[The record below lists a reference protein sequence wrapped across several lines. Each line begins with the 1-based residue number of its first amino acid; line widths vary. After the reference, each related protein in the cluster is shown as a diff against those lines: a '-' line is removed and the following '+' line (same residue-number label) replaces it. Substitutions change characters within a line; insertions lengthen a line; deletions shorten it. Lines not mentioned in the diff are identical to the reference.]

1 MLSKL
6 KELFTKKGVELIV
19 PSTMS
24 EEGQKLYDHLE
35 GMSSDFPMIV
45 HSFLPE
51 GNRLSFLI
59 EGAIFTSTERF
70 IMGNGF
76 RHSICI
82 NGDTILEGYDARCI
96 KYLILKIYHTQLEEL
111 SLELDNL
118 NGVEKKKAIESF
130 LKLKVGEN
138 K

>member
-6 KELFTKKGVELIV
+6 KELFTKKVV
-19 PSTMS
+19 QQTMS

-35 GMSSDFPMIV
+35 WMSVDFPLIV
-45 HSFLPE
+45 HYYILE
-51 GNRLSFLI
+51 GNKLSFLI
-59 EGAIFTSTERF
+59 EGVIFTSIQWFTRSE
-70 IMGNGF
+70 GF
-76 RHSICI
+76 RHRICI

-96 KYLILKIYHTQLEEL
+96 NYLILKIYHTQLKEL

-130 LKLKVGEN
+130 LKVKRGEI
-138 K
+138 

>member
-24 EEGQKLYDHLE
+24 EEGQELYDHLE
-35 GMSSDFPMIV
+35 WMSVDFPLIV
-45 HSFLPE
+45 HSHLPE
-51 GNRLSFLI
+51 GNKLSFLI
-59 EGAIFTSTERF
+59 EGVIFTSTERF

-82 NGDTILEGYDARCI
+82 NGDAILEGYDARCI
-96 KYLILKIYHTQLEEL
+96 NYLILKIYHTQLKEL

-130 LKLKVGEN
+130 LKVKRGEI
-138 K
+138 

>member
-6 KELFTKKGVELIV
+6 KELFTKKVV
-19 PSTMS
+19 QQTMS

-35 GMSSDFPMIV
+35 WMSVDFPLIV
-45 HSFLPE
+45 HSYLPE
-51 GNRLSFLI
+51 GNKLSFLI
-59 EGAIFTSTERF
+59 EGVIFTSIQWFTMED
-70 IMGNGF
+70 GF

-82 NGDTILEGYDARCI
+82 NGDPILGGYDARCI
-96 KYLILKIYHTQLEEL
+96 NYLILKIYHTQLKEL

-130 LKLKVGEN
+130 LKVKRGEI
-138 K
+138 